1 MDTDPQDSTASEF
14 LQDCCWP
21 EPELFFPHRI
31 VSVSARVPAADN
43 PDKEPRLQVSSMDS
57 RSGRPARSAG
67 DYRLYFH
74 VSFDISATVL
84 FQPPQP
90 FRKGLL
96 LITTAA
102 DKPAI

>member
-1 MDTDPQDSTASEF
+1 MDIDPQDSTTSEF

-21 EPELFFPHRI
+21 EPELFFQHRI

-67 DYRLYFH
+67 DYRLYF
-74 VSFDISATVL
+74 SFTISATVL

-90 FRKGLL
+90 FRKGLV
-96 LITTAA
+96 LITQAA
-102 DKPAI
+102 DKSAI